1 MLGRGMIADGRMA
14 CGSPAD
20 PRGVERHHALAL
32 LRQMLLLPRF
42 EEKAAEQYTLRRLR
56 RVGTPTRRSGTRGR
70 PSALTRSTWAPA
82 TAFA

>member
-1 MLGRGMIADGRMA
+1 MIADGRMA

-42 EEKAAEQYTLRRLR
+42 EEKAAEQYTLKRLR
-56 RVGTPTRRSGTRGR
+56 RVGTPAGRSGTRGR

>member
-1 MLGRGMIADGRMA
+1 MIADGRMA

-42 EEKAAEQYTLRRLR
+42 EEKA
-56 RVGTPTRRSGTRGR
+56 RRSSTR
-70 PSALTRSTWAPA
+70 
-82 TAFA
+82 